1 MVTNISTVTI
11 PQSENLKLHI
21 LLERSNQ
28 ESVIASVL
36 ELPSLKVEGE
46 SEEQALEELKKIIS
60 TRLENIK
67 VIPIEI
73 ELPQNKA
80 RNHWK
85 KFAGIFRDDPDFA
98 EIAESL
104 RAERNIDD

>member
-1 MVTNISTVTI
+1 MTI
-11 PQSENLKLHI
+11 PQSDNLKLHI
-21 LLERSNQ
+21 LLERNNLD
-28 ESVIASVL
+28 VTASVL
-36 ELPSLKVEGE
+36 ELPSLKVEGK
-46 SEEQALEELKKIIS
+46 SEEQVLEELKKIIS
-60 TRLENIK
+60 TRLKNTK

-80 RNHWK
+80 RNHLM

-104 RAERNIDD
+104 RAERNIND

>member
-11 PQSENLKLHI
+11 AQSENLKLHI
-21 LLERSNQ
+21 LLERNNQ
-28 ESVIASVL
+28 DVTASVL
-36 ELPSLKVEGE
+36 ELPSLKVEAK